1 VGALPTGAP
10 GRDRWFRRACPG
22 FTFIELVVATAVL
35 MILASAALPIAR
47 VSIRR
52 QKEAELH
59 RSLREMRTAIDDFKR
74 WADAGRIS
82 TIGVNIGS
90 ENYPPSLEVL
100 VEGTPFTNDASGR
113 KKKFLRRI
121 PLDPITGKA
130 DWGLRAYSDGP
141 DANSWGGQ
149 SVYDV
154 YSRAPGTGLD
164 GTKYR
169 DW

>member
-1 VGALPTGAP
+1 VRVAT
-10 GRDRWFRRACPG
+10 RWFRQSSGG
-22 FTFIELVVATAVL
+22 FTFIELVVATAIL

-52 QKEAELH
+52 EKEAELH
-59 RSLREMRTAIDDFKR
+59 RSLREMRGAIDDFKR

-82 TIGVNIGS
+82 TLSVNIGS
-90 ENYPPSLEVL
+90 ENYPPSLEAL
-100 VEGTPFTNDASGR
+100 VEGVPFANDASGR

-121 PLDPITGKA
+121 PVDPVTGRS
-130 DWGLRAYSDGP
+130 DWGLRAYTDSAD
-141 DANSWGGQ
+141 STVWGGQ

-154 YSRAPGTGLD
+154 YSKAAGKGLD
-164 GTKYR
+164 GSNYK

>member
-1 VGALPTGAP
+1 VAFFRTGSG
-10 GRDRWFRRACPG
+10 GRERWFLRASPG

-59 RSLREMRTAIDDFKR
+59 RSLREMRTALDDFKR

-82 TIGVNIGS
+82 TMGVNIGS
-90 ENYPPSLEVL
+90 ENYPPSLEIL
-100 VEGTPFTNDASGR
+100 VEGAPFTNDASGR

-130 DWGLRAYSDGP
+130 DWGLRAYSDTP

-154 YSRAPGTGLD
+154 YSKAPGTGLD